1 VLRHESVPLSVEL
14 DPTASQPNPKTR
26 IPLRIEE
33 VLIASAMAAM
43 ALITFGNV
51 VVRYLTN
58 VSFAFTE
65 EYSVVLMVVVTMLGS
80 SLAIAA
86 GRHIRIDVVATAL
99 SPPKRRRLEIG
110 GLVLVIACFMILL
123 VYGGSLA
130 WDEYRY
136 EVSSPGLGNP
146 QWLYTGMLPL
156 LSIAVIARAAG
167 RIVRLA
173 KGGDA

>member
-1 VLRHESVPLSVEL
+1 LPVDR
-14 DPTASQPNPKTR
+14 DPTAPPPSPKTR
-26 IPLRIEE
+26 VPLRLEE
-33 VLIASAMAAM
+33 ILIAAAMAAM

-65 EYSVVLMVVVTMLGS
+65 EYSVVLMVVVTMIGS
-80 SLAIAA
+80 SLAIAT
-86 GRHIRIDVVATAL
+86 GRHIRIGVLVDGMTPARWRAC
-99 SPPKRRRLEIG
+99 EIG
-110 GLVLVIACFMILL
+110 ALGLVIICFGILL
-123 VYGGSLA
+123 VHGGRLA
-130 WDEYRY
+130 WDEYRF
-136 EVSSPGLGNP
+136 EVLSPGLGNP

-173 KGGDA
+173 RGEDA

>member
-1 VLRHESVPLSVEL
+1 VPLRL
-14 DPTASQPNPKTR
+14 
-26 IPLRIEE
+26 EE
-33 VLIASAMAAM
+33 ILVAAAMAAM

-65 EYSVVLMVVVTMLGS
+65 EYSVVLMVVVTMVGS
-80 SLAIAA
+80 SLAIAT
-86 GRHIRIDVVATAL
+86 GRHIRIGVLVDAM
-99 SPPKRRRLEIG
+99 SPARWRACEIAA
-110 GLVLVIACFMILL
+110 LVLVIACFGILL
-123 VYGGSLA
+123 IHGGRLA
-130 WDEYRY
+130 WDEYRF
-136 EVSSPGLGNP
+136 EVLSPGLGNP

-173 KGGDA
+173 RGEDA